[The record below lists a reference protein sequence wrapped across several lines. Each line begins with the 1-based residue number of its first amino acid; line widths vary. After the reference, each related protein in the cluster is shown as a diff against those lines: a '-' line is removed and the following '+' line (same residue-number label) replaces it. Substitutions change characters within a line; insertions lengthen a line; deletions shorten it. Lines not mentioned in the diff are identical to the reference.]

1 MITLTDNAET
11 QIRKLHTENGVDE
24 QHLRILVGAGGCSGF
39 EYGMAF
45 DKAKED
51 DHVLIKNEVGENG
64 TVFAE
69 SEDENAVAENNENG
83 IKLLIDD
90 TSLQYMDGSI
100 IDFDGGLSGRGFE
113 IRNPNATSSC
123 GCGRSFN

>member
-1 MITLTDNAET
+1 MITLTDNAAT
-11 QIRKLHTENGVDE
+11 QIRKLHSENAE
-24 QHLRILVGAGGCSGF
+24 ESQHLRILVGAGGCSGF

-45 DKAKED
+45 DEKKEG
-51 DHVLIKNEVGENG
+51 DHVIESNG
-64 TVFAE
+64 VEF
-69 SEDENAVAENNENG
+69 
-83 IKLLIDD
+83 LIDE
-90 TSLQYMDGSI
+90 TSLQYMRGST